1 MPEALKSLSSAG
13 CPGELSTRKHPVPLL
28 ILGPNPAELPNILG
42 YGSIPKASCSKLT
55 LWTWERCHKFYSGG
69 TAREQRW
76 SSSMGQGCLIQGRIA
91 HTGNLA
97 LRQENNAGS

>member
-28 ILGPNPAELPNILG
+28 ILGPNPAEPPNILG

-55 LWTWERCHKFYSGG
+55 LWTWERCHSFIQEAQLENKDGPAPW
-69 TAREQRW
+69 AR
-76 SSSMGQGCLIQGRIA
+76 GA
-91 HTGNLA
+91 
-97 LRQENNAGS
+97 